1 MNGPYFRTIV
11 VDRTISVYNKSES
24 AAPKLALGTPEAKQ
38 ATANHS
44 WHELCSSRLT
54 LSAPLALAAATEMAL

>member
-1 MNGPYFRTIV
+1 MVLPFAQLLLTEQFPFTIV
-11 VDRTISVYNKSES
+11 KAKEQLRM
-24 AAPKLALGTPEAKQ
+24 ALGTPEAKQ